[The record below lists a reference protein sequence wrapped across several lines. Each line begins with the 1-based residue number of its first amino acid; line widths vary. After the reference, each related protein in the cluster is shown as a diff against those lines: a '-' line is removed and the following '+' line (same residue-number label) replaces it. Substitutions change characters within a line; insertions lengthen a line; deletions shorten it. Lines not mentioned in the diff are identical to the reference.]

1 MTILAPII
9 PRSYRAVRDV
19 EVAASMIT
27 HTLHNPVGIRVVE
40 NAEILGSE
48 V

>member
-1 MTILAPII
+1 
-9 PRSYRAVRDV
+9 
-19 EVAASMIT
+19 MIT
-27 HTLHNPVGIRVVE
+27 HTLHNPGAIRVVE